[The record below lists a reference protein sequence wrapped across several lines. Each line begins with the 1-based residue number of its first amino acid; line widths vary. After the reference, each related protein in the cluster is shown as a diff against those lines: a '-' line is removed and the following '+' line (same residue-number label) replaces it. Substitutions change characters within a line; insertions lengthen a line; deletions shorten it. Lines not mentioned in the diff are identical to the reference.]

1 MSCTKECPI
10 CMDAICGDKNCVTT
24 DCGHNFHA
32 SCLFKNMAHNGFGC
46 PYCRTELAHV
56 PQEEDDDS
64 ADEDDDEWIDDEDDE
79 PYFNRSLRRVREMFQ
94 EDYNAADEDDE
105 DEEDEDDGYFH
116 GEEEY
121 ENAPTSQL
129 MATKL
134 MEKGI
139 TYHQLVESL
148 CSSNLDEYRFKTE
161 YNETADKIYGKM
173 RGILANHVQAQTQ
186 QQTQMQNTPPVHVP
200 MER

>member
-1 MSCTKECPI
+1 MSCTQECPI

-46 PYCRTELAHV
+46 PYCRTELAEV
-56 PQEEDDDS
+56 PEEEDSD
-64 ADEDDDEWIDDEDDE
+64 DEDDDEDWIDEDE
-79 PYFNRSLRRVREMFQ
+79 PYSNSSLRSLRQMFQ
-94 EDYNAADEDDE
+94 EDYDAEDDAEE
-105 DEEDEDDGYFH
+105 DEDEDDGYFH

-134 MEKGI
+134 MEKGV

-148 CSSNLDEYRFKTE
+148 CSSNLDEYRFKME

-186 QQTQMQNTPPVHVP
+186 MQSPPVHVP

>member
-46 PYCRTELAHV
+46 PYCRTELAEV
-56 PQEEDDDS
+56 PEEEDSD
-64 ADEDDDEWIDDEDDE
+64 DEDDDEDWIDEDE
-79 PYFNRSLRRVREMFQ
+79 PYSNSSLRNLRQMFQ
-94 EDYNAADEDDE
+94 EDYNAEDDVEE
-105 DEEDEDDGYFH
+105 DEDEDDGYFH

-134 MEKGI
+134 MEKGV

-148 CSSNLDEYRFKTE
+148 CSSNLDEYRFKME

-173 RGILANHVQAQTQ
+173 RGILANHVQAQVQ
-186 QQTQMQNTPPVHVP
+186 APPAHVP

>member
-1 MSCTKECPI
+1 MKEMSCTKECPI

-46 PYCRTELAHV
+46 PYCRTELAEV
-56 PQEEDDDS
+56 PEEEDDDS
-64 ADEDDDEWIDDEDDE
+64 DDEDDDDWIDEEE
-79 PYFNRSLRRVREMFQ
+79 PYSNSSLRSLRQMFQ
-94 EDYNAADEDDE
+94 EDYNAADDAEEDD
-105 DEEDEDDGYFH
+105 EDEDDGYFH
-116 GEEEY
+116 GEEDY
-121 ENAPTSQL
+121 ENAPTSQI
-129 MATKL
+129 MAAKL
-134 MEKGI
+134 MEKGV

-148 CSSNLDEYRFKTE
+148 CSSNLDEYRFKME

-173 RGILANHVQAQTQ
+173 RGILANHVQSQEQVQAL
-186 QQTQMQNTPPVHVP
+186 PAHVP

>member
-46 PYCRTELAHV
+46 PYCRTELAEV
-56 PQEEDDDS
+56 PEEEDDDS
-64 ADEDDDEWIDDEDDE
+64 DDEDDDDWIDEEE
-79 PYFNRSLRRVREMFQ
+79 PYSNSSLRSLRQMFQ
-94 EDYNAADEDDE
+94 EDYNAADDAEEDD
-105 DEEDEDDGYFH
+105 EDEDDGYFH
-116 GEEEY
+116 GEEDY
-121 ENAPTSQL
+121 ENAPTSQI
-129 MATKL
+129 MAAKL
-134 MEKGI
+134 MEKGV

-148 CSSNLDEYRFKTE
+148 CSSNLDEYRFKME

-173 RGILANHVQAQTQ
+173 RGILANHVQSQEQVQAL
-186 QQTQMQNTPPVHVP
+186 PAHVP

>member
-46 PYCRTELAHV
+46 PYCRTELAEV
-56 PQEEDDDS
+56 PEEEDS
-64 ADEDDDEWIDDEDDE
+64 EDEDDDDDWIDDDDE
-79 PYFNRSLRRVREMFQ
+79 PYSNGSLRRVRQMFQ
-94 EDYNAADEDDE
+94 EDYNPADDGEE
-105 DEEDEDDGYFH
+105 DEEDEEDDGYFH

-129 MATKL
+129 MAAKL
-134 MEKGI
+134 MEKGV

-148 CSSNLDEYRFKTE
+148 CSSNLDEYRFKME
-161 YNETADKIYGKM
+161 YNETADKVYGKM
-173 RGILANHVQAQTQ
+173 RGILANHLQAQA
-186 QQTQMQNTPPVHVP
+186 QMQAPPAHVP